1 MSKSSIQQKEL
12 PIEYLE
18 RGRFQPRR
26 YFDETSLQ
34 ELANSIKEHGLIEP
48 VVVRE
53 ITNNHYEIIAGE
65 RRWRACQLAGHDTIR
80 CEVRDLNDEAAAAI
94 TIIENIQRENLN
106 PIEEAHGY
114 QRLID
119 EFGYM
124 HEEVAY
130 EVGKSRTKITN
141 SLRLLKLDHKI
152 QEYLREGKISE
163 GHGKILAGLPK
174 EIQSTLGHLCVSRG
188 WSIRKLEQEAKSAQK
203 DTPKADHAKDPNL
216 KSIENKVSEHL
227 GSKATIEWDGVKG
240 QLIIN
245 WNDVDIFQ
253 GILGKMGLQDE

>member
-1 MSKSSIQQKEL
+1 MSKTIEQKIEQKNI

-48 VVVRE
+48 VVVRAISE
-53 ITNNHYEIIAGE
+53 NHYEIIAGE

-80 CEVRDLNDEAAAAI
+80 CEVRDLNDEAVAAI

-106 PIEEAHGY
+106 PIEEAQGY

-152 QEYLREGKISE
+152 QDYLREGKISE

-174 EIQSTLGHLCVSRG
+174 DIQFTLGHLCVSRG

-203 DTPKADHAKDPNL
+203 DTPKAYQSKDF
-216 KSIENKVSEHL
+216 SM
-227 GSKATIEWDGVKG
+227 T
-240 QLIIN
+240 
-245 WNDVDIFQ
+245 F
-253 GILGKMGLQDE
+253 